1 MERMAFLMEMVD
13 KISGPAKSA
22 VGALADVKSALRG
35 LSAAVAIPA
44 VADLGRM
51 GAALAGKVLSLAKS
65 GAEMAL
71 DAMEFQQ
78 STKAAFVAI
87 EGSQAKGERLYK
99 HILDMAQTFRESP
112 KDMMASVSALR
123 RAGLSTEEALSIMQS
138 SLDLKKL
145 VPAAKIDELAKTFGK
160 IKAQGTFGAEGL
172 NQLAES
178 AGLSRDAVYQAVIQM
193 RGLSATDPK
202 SLETVKQLF
211 HDNKIKA
218 EEAIP
223 AIQRAVM
230 AMTGTQKAGEYAEK
244 SKNSVASL
252 INGLK
257 NAPEQ
262 FLLRMSVDDGPLQ
275 KLLLKLNE
283 LFDPASESGK
293 RFADLLNRVGAQ
305 VMQIFEKMGTPG
317 NAAKFEK
324 FIVNLIKLI
333 PALVALFA
341 GMLDVF
347 IFLTDVFASLGDNCS
362 FLWNEIKNLWRES
375 WVLQGA
381 LAAIVLIMSPLIVM
395 TGIVAAAVA
404 LMMSPFILV
413 GYVAYKA
420 ISGIWTLITDF
431 WTWLKNSSI
440 GEAFSAIF
448 SGALGVLNDIYKT
461 VTGITDK
468 IGGVIKSAGS
478 KISSMAS
485 SAWSSVKGVF
495 SGPSAVPMAD
505 TGVAPDGAGMPMTA
519 ADFTSN
525 KTANIQIGDIS
536 VKSIN
541 GDNPTTQTVAGDVG
555 AAVRRELT
563 MALRQANGELG

>member
-1 MERMAFLMEMVD
+1 
-13 KISGPAKSA
+13 
-22 VGALADVKSALRG
+22 
-35 LSAAVAIPA
+35 
-44 VADLGRM
+44 
-51 GAALAGKVLSLAKS
+51 
-65 GAEMAL
+65 
-71 DAMEFQQ
+71 
-78 STKAAFVAI
+78 
-87 EGSQAKGERLYK
+87 
-99 HILDMAQTFRESP
+99 
-112 KDMMASVSALR
+112 
-123 RAGLSTEEALSIMQS
+123 
-138 SLDLKKL
+138 
-145 VPAAKIDELAKTFGK
+145 
-160 IKAQGTFGAEGL
+160 
-172 NQLAES
+172 
-178 AGLSRDAVYQAVIQM
+178 
-193 RGLSATDPK
+193 
-202 SLETVKQLF
+202 
-211 HDNKIKA
+211 
-218 EEAIP
+218 
-223 AIQRAVM
+223 
-230 AMTGTQKAGEYAEK
+230 
-244 SKNSVASL
+244 
-252 INGLK
+252 
-257 NAPEQ
+257 
-262 FLLRMSVDDGPLQ
+262 
-275 KLLLKLNE
+275 
-283 LFDPASESGK
+283 
-293 RFADLLNRVGAQ
+293 
-305 VMQIFEKMGTPG
+305 
-317 NAAKFEK
+317 
-324 FIVNLIKLI
+324 
-333 PALVALFA
+333 
-341 GMLDVF
+341 
-347 IFLTDVFASLGDNCS
+347 
-362 FLWNEIKNLWRES
+362 
-375 WVLQGA
+375 VLQGA